1 MLDSSFTYLFFF
13 FFSSRRRHTRLQ
25 GDWSSDVCS
34 SDLAYLQQRDTAG
47 YGKALEKLLTYYPK
61 RDYWLNL
68 VYGIAA
74 RPGFS
79 ERLALDIARL
89 KIETG
94 TMRTGNE
101 YLEAA
106 QLSLIDGF
114 PAEAARIIDKGYAA
128 GLLGSGP
135 E

>member
-1 MLDSSFTYLFFF
+1 MGT
-13 FFSSRRRHTRLQ
+13 
-25 GDWSSDVCS
+25 
-34 SDLAYLQQRDTAG
+34 
-47 YGKALEKLLTYYPK
+47 
-61 RDYWLNL
+61 
-68 VYGIAA
+68 

-79 ERLALDIARL
+79 ERLALDVARL

-135 E
+135 EAARHRRLKDMAARNLAEARKSLNANADAAEAKDAKEFLNEGFNLVLKGKSERGRPRMDNALRHGM